1 MGKIQASRY
10 GKRIYRKHL
19 WMAFIPASFFIVL
32 GVIAIYLSQGYVTKE
47 LDSLS
52 SKNLWRVGEA
62 VDLFLSEADSLAL
75 GLSTDP
81 ELAKSMRSVIK
92 AHFATLD
99 DLKSFKSILSSLVT
113 AVNSRPYLY
122 SILVST
128 KDSEGYALSS
138 SEGFVKISGSEDRE
152 WLAGASGHEA
162 DVRAWTKLRSVAP
175 FDALDLRVGVFS
187 LYRNLLGSGGL
198 LEREGLLVVNVD
210 LSYLDRFLS
219 EQSQGTEGSFV
230 VVDRESGGMIA
241 GDRRFASV
249 AGSLPGLASARGAA
263 FGGRSRFVVGG
274 ERFVVTSFPSSR
286 LPVSY
291 VLLVPE
297 AAFNR
302 IPRRIAVIAAAFALV
317 ALVIGAAL
325 TVASARSNFRLL
337 EGIISIIEAAGSG
350 SPLPHPKESRD
361 EALNYVTFSVLR
373 TFLEHD
379 YFKVRL
385 SEREFRMRAL
395 ELLALQAQ
403 MNPHFLFNTLA
414 AIDGKALSLAK
425 GPSELSRMVELL
437 SSMLG
442 YALSDPS
449 VPITLRDEVAH
460 ASAYFEIQKLR
471 FGERLRCEWDI
482 GEEAESVSCVKLLLQ
497 PLVENSIEH
506 GFVHRPE
513 GGTVRV
519 SAHVA
524 DGTALVSVSDDGD
537 GMQPGRLEEIRA
549 LIASEDAS
557 VERVGLVNTA
567 KRLVL
572 AYGPGASASISS
584 APGEGTEV
592 TLRFPS
598 RPPSEGPWTASGT
611 LEDSSR
617 SIS

>member
-1 MGKIQASRY
+1 MAGIQASRY

-19 WMAFIPASFFIVL
+19 WMAFIPASFFIIL

-52 SKNLWRVGEA
+52 SKNLRRVGDA
-62 VDLFLSEADSLAL
+62 VDLFLGEADSLAL

-81 ELAKSMRSVIK
+81 ELVKSMRSVIK
-92 AHFATLD
+92 SHFATID
-99 DLKSFKSILSSLVT
+99 DLKSFKSVLSSLVS

-122 SILVST
+122 SILVSAN
-128 KDSEGYALSS
+128 DSTGFALSS
-138 SEGFVKISGSEDRE
+138 SEGFVKIANSEDRG
-152 WLAGASGHEA
+152 WLQAVSGHEA

-198 LEREGLLVVNVD
+198 LEREGVLVVNVD
-210 LSYLDRFLS
+210 LEYLDRFLA
-219 EQSQGTEGSFV
+219 EQSEGAEGSFV
-230 VVDRESGGMIA
+230 VVDRESGGLIA
-241 GDRRFASV
+241 GDRRFA
-249 AGSLPGLASARGAA
+249 AAADGLPGLLGSVGQRKGSS
-263 FGGRSRFVVGG
+263 FRVGG
-274 ERFVVTSFPSSR
+274 ESFVVTSFPSKR

-291 VLLVPE
+291 FLLVPE
-297 AAFNR
+297 SAFNR
-302 IPRRIAVIAAAFALV
+302 IPRMIAAIAAAFALV
-317 ALVIGAAL
+317 ALVVGAAL

-350 SPLPHPKESRD
+350 LPLPHPKESRD

-379 YFKVRL
+379 YYKVRL

-449 VPITLRDEVAH
+449 ASITLRDEVAH
-460 ASAYFEIQKLR
+460 ARAYFEIQKLR

-506 GFVHRPE
+506 GFVHRSE
-513 GGTVRV
+513 GGTVRI
-519 SAHVA
+519 SAHVVE
-524 DGTALVSVSDDGD
+524 GSALVSVSDDGD
-537 GMQPGRLEEIRA
+537 GMSSERLAEIRE

-572 AYGPGASASISS
+572 AHGPDASASISS
-584 APGEGTEV
+584 SPGEGTEV

-598 RPPSEGPWTASGT
+598 RPPAEVPWEASGT